1 MGVKNVRKKNSRV
14 FLLVV
19 IILFL
24 LIVGAGYLHIT
35 NGVFDMSMIDVLKTL
50 LRIESNPKFE
60 LVIFEF
66 RLPRIVIAGLV
77 GVGLGMAGVVLQG
90 ITRNGL
96 ADPGILGINAGAGAA
111 VVIFM
116 FFFQLRLVDADMS
129 SWVSILMMPIFGF
142 IGGAVA
148 AAIIFSFASKSGRLD
163 MQRLILTGIAINSG
177 FGALSMFISLKINSS
192 DYESAAV
199 WMAGSIYNANWIF
212 VVAMLPW
219 LIILGLYVYK
229 KSYLLDY
236 FQLEEDSIAS
246 LGIAVE
252 KEKTKLLLAS
262 VGLVSACVSVS
273 GSIGFVGLMA
283 PHIAKQLVGIR
294 HRYVMPVSALI
305 GAALLIVADFI
316 AKTVFAPSE
325 LAVGIV
331 VSIIGIPYF
340 LYLLVKS
347 KA

>member
-1 MGVKNVRKKNSRV
+1 MHNRASRV
-14 FLLVV
+14 VITVVTILLLVM
-19 IILFL
+19 L
-24 LIVGAGYLHIT
+24 GASYLHIT
-35 NGVFDMSMIDVLKTL
+35 NGVFDMSVMDVLKTL
-50 LRIESNPKFE
+50 LRIEPNPKFD

-66 RLPRIVIAGLV
+66 RLPRIVIAALV

-116 FFFQLRLVDADMS
+116 FFFQFRVVTADIS
-129 SWVSILMMPIFGF
+129 SWLSILMMPIFGF
-142 IGGAVA
+142 VGGTMA
-148 AAIIFSFASKSGRLD
+148 AALIFSFAMKNGHLD
-163 MQRLILTGIAINSG
+163 MQRLILTGIAMNSG
-177 FGALSMFISLKINSS
+177 FGALSLFLSLKINAQ

-212 VVAMLPW
+212 VISMLPW
-219 LIILGLYVYK
+219 LLLLGFYVYR

-236 FQLEEDSIAS
+236 FQLEEDSITS
-246 LGIAVE
+246 LGIALE
-252 KEKTKLLLAS
+252 KEKMKLLLAS

-273 GSIGFVGLMA
+273 GSIGFIGLMA
-283 PHIAKQLVGIR
+283 PHIAKQLVGIQ

-305 GAALLIVADFI
+305 GACLLVIADFI
-316 AKTVFAPSE
+316 GKTVFAPSE

>member
-1 MGVKNVRKKNSRV
+1 VRKKTSSV
-14 FLLVV
+14 FVMTV
-19 IILFL
+19 SILMLF
-24 LIVGAGYLHIT
+24 IFGASYLHIT
-35 NGVFDMSMIDVLKTL
+35 NGVFDMLVMDIFKTL
-50 LRIESNPKFE
+50 LRIDPNPKFD

-77 GVGLGMAGVVLQG
+77 GIGLGMAGVVLQG

-116 FFFQLRLVDADMS
+116 FFFQLRLTSADIS
-129 SWVSILMMPIFGF
+129 SWASILMMPIFGF
-142 IGGAVA
+142 VGGAMA
-148 AAIIFSFASKSGRLD
+148 AVLIFSFALKNGHLD

-177 FGALSMFISLKINSS
+177 FGALSLFLSLKMNAQ
-192 DYESAAV
+192 DYEGAAV

-212 VVAMLPW
+212 VVTMLPW
-219 LIILGLYVYK
+219 LILLGFYVYR

-236 FQLEEDSIAS
+236 FQLEEDSITS

-252 KEKTKLLLAS
+252 REKMKLLLAS

-273 GSIGFVGLMA
+273 GSIGFIGLMA
-283 PHIAKQLVGIR
+283 PHIAKQLVGIQ

-305 GAALLIVADFI
+305 GAGLLILADFI
-316 AKTVFAPSE
+316 GKTVFAPSE

>member
-1 MGVKNVRKKNSRV
+1 MHNRASRV
-14 FLLVV
+14 VITVVTILLLVM
-19 IILFL
+19 L
-24 LIVGAGYLHIT
+24 GASYLHIT
-35 NGVFDMSMIDVLKTL
+35 NGVFDMSVMDVLKTL
-50 LRIESNPKFE
+50 LRIEPNPKFD

-66 RLPRIVIAGLV
+66 RLPRIVIAALV

-116 FFFQLRLVDADMS
+116 FFFQFRVVTADIS
-129 SWVSILMMPIFGF
+129 SWLSILMMPIFGF
-142 IGGAVA
+142 VGGTMA
-148 AAIIFSFASKSGRLD
+148 AALIFSFAMKNGHLD
-163 MQRLILTGIAINSG
+163 MQRLILTGIAMNSG
-177 FGALSMFISLKINSS
+177 FGALSLFLSLKMNAQ

-212 VVAMLPW
+212 VISMLPW
-219 LIILGLYVYK
+219 LLLLGFYVYR

-236 FQLEEDSIAS
+236 FQLEEDSITS
-246 LGIAVE
+246 LGIALE
-252 KEKTKLLLAS
+252 KEKMKLLLAS

-273 GSIGFVGLMA
+273 GSIGFIGLMA
-283 PHIAKQLVGIR
+283 PHIAKQLVGIQ

-305 GAALLIVADFI
+305 GACLLVIADFI
-316 AKTVFAPSE
+316 GKTVFAPSE

>member
-1 MGVKNVRKKNSRV
+1 MHSRASRV
-14 FLLVV
+14 VITVITILL
-19 IILFL
+19 L
-24 LIVGAGYLHIT
+24 LILGASYLHLT
-35 NGVFDMSMIDVLKTL
+35 NGVFDMSVMDVLKTL
-50 LRIESNPKFE
+50 LRIEPNPKFD

-66 RLPRIVIAGLV
+66 RLPRIVIAALV

-116 FFFQLRLVDADMS
+116 FFFQFRVVTADIS
-129 SWVSILMMPIFGF
+129 SWLSILMMPIFGF
-142 IGGAVA
+142 VGGTMA
-148 AAIIFSFASKSGRLD
+148 AALIFSFAMKNGHLD

-177 FGALSMFISLKINSS
+177 FGALSLFLSLKMNAQ

-212 VVAMLPW
+212 VVSMLPW
-219 LIILGLYVYK
+219 LLLLGFYVYR

-236 FQLEEDSIAS
+236 FQLEEDSITS
-246 LGIAVE
+246 LGIALE
-252 KEKTKLLLAS
+252 KEKMKLLLAS

-273 GSIGFVGLMA
+273 GSIGFIGLMA
-283 PHIAKQLVGIR
+283 PHIAKQLVGIQ

-305 GAALLIVADFI
+305 GACLLVLADFI
-316 AKTVFAPSE
+316 GKTVFAPSE

>member
-1 MGVKNVRKKNSRV
+1 MRKNTSRV
-14 FLLVV
+14 FVLTISLL
-19 IILFL
+19 ILFIL
-24 LIVGAGYLHIT
+24 GASYLHIT
-35 NGVFDMSMIDVLKTL
+35 NGVFDMSVIDVVKTL
-50 LRIESNPKFE
+50 LRIEPNPKFD

-66 RLPRIVIAGLV
+66 RLPRIVIAALV

-116 FFFQLRLVDADMS
+116 FFFQLNIVTADMS
-129 SWVSILMMPIFGF
+129 SWLSILMMPMFGF
-142 IGGAVA
+142 VGGAMA
-148 AAIIFSFASKSGRLD
+148 AALIFSFALKNGHLD

-177 FGALSMFISLKINSS
+177 FGALTLFLSLKMNAQ

-212 VVAMLPW
+212 VTAMLPW
-219 LIILGLYVYK
+219 LIILGFYVYR

-236 FQLEEDSIAS
+236 FQLEEDSITS

-252 KEKTKLLLAS
+252 KEKIKLLLAS

-273 GSIGFVGLMA
+273 GSIGFIGLMA
-283 PHIAKQLVGIR
+283 PHIAKQLVGIQ
-294 HRYVMPVSALI
+294 HRYVMPASALI
-305 GAALLIVADFI
+305 GACLLVIADFI
-316 AKTVFAPSE
+316 GKTVFAPSE

>member
-1 MGVKNVRKKNSRV
+1 MHSRASRV
-14 FLLVV
+14 VITVITILL
-19 IILFL
+19 L
-24 LIVGAGYLHIT
+24 LILGASYLHLT
-35 NGVFDMSMIDVLKTL
+35 NGVFDMSVMDVLKTL
-50 LRIESNPKFE
+50 LRIEPNPKFD

-66 RLPRIVIAGLV
+66 RLPRIVIAALV

-116 FFFQLRLVDADMS
+116 FFFQFRVVTADIS
-129 SWVSILMMPIFGF
+129 SWLSILMMPIFGF
-142 IGGAVA
+142 VGGTMA
-148 AAIIFSFASKSGRLD
+148 AALIFSFAMKNGHLD

-177 FGALSMFISLKINSS
+177 FGALSLFLSLKMNAQ

-212 VVAMLPW
+212 VVSMLPW
-219 LIILGLYVYK
+219 LLLLGFYVYQ

-236 FQLEEDSIAS
+236 FQLEEDSITS
-246 LGIAVE
+246 LGIALE
-252 KEKTKLLLAS
+252 KEKMKLLLAS

-273 GSIGFVGLMA
+273 GSIGFIGLMA
-283 PHIAKQLVGIR
+283 PHIAKQLVGIQ

-305 GAALLIVADFI
+305 GACLLVLADFI
-316 AKTVFAPSE
+316 GKTVFAPSE
-325 LAVGIV
+325 LNVGIV

>member
-1 MGVKNVRKKNSRV
+1 MS
-14 FLLVV
+14 
-19 IILFL
+19 
-24 LIVGAGYLHIT
+24 IV
-35 NGVFDMSMIDVLKTL
+35 DVLKTL
-50 LRIESNPKFE
+50 LRVDSNVNYD

-77 GVGLGMAGVVLQG
+77 GVGLSIAGVVLQG

-116 FFFQLRLVDADMS
+116 FFFQVRLVDADIH
-129 SWVSILMMPIFGF
+129 SWLSVLMMPVFGF
-142 IGGAVA
+142 AGGAVA
-148 AAIIFSFASKSGRLD
+148 AALIFIFAMKNRYLD

-177 FGALSMFISLKINSS
+177 FGALSMYLSLKMNEK

-212 VVAMLPW
+212 IVSMLPW
-219 LIILGLYVYK
+219 VIILGIYLYK
-229 KSYLLDY
+229 KAYLLDY
-236 FQLEEDSIAS
+236 FQLEEGSITS
-246 LGIAVE
+246 LGIEVE
-252 KEKTKLLLAS
+252 KEKIKLLLAS

-273 GSIGFVGLMA
+273 GSIGFIGLMA

-294 HRYVMPVSALI
+294 HQYVLPVSALI
-305 GAALLIVADFI
+305 GATLLIIADFI
-316 AKTVFAPSE
+316 GKTVFAPAE

-340 LYLLVKS
+340 LYLLVKA
-347 KA
+347 KE

>member
-1 MGVKNVRKKNSRV
+1 MKSVHSRASH
-14 FLLVV
+14 VV
-19 IILFL
+19 ITVITILLL
-24 LIVGAGYLHIT
+24 LILGASYLHLT
-35 NGVFDMSMIDVLKTL
+35 NGVFDMSVMDVLKTL
-50 LRIESNPKFE
+50 LRIEPNPKFD

-66 RLPRIVIAGLV
+66 RLPRIVIAALV

-116 FFFQLRLVDADMS
+116 FFFQLRVVTADIS
-129 SWVSILMMPIFGF
+129 SWLSILMMPIFGF
-142 IGGAVA
+142 VGGTMA
-148 AAIIFSFASKSGRLD
+148 AALIFSFAMKNGHLD

-177 FGALSMFISLKINSS
+177 FGALSLFLSLKMNAQ

-212 VVAMLPW
+212 VVSMLPW
-219 LIILGLYVYK
+219 LLLLGFYVYR

-236 FQLEEDSIAS
+236 FQLEEDSITS
-246 LGIAVE
+246 LGIALE
-252 KEKTKLLLAS
+252 KEKMKLLLAS

-273 GSIGFVGLMA
+273 GSIGFIGLMA
-283 PHIAKQLVGIR
+283 PHIAKQLVGIQ

-305 GAALLIVADFI
+305 GACLLVLADFI
-316 AKTVFAPSE
+316 GKTVFAPSE

>member
-1 MGVKNVRKKNSRV
+1 MVNKSSRT
-14 FLLVV
+14 FYFTLL
-19 IILFL
+19 LL
-24 LIVGAGYLHIT
+24 LILILGASYLHIT
-35 NGVFDMSMIDVLKTL
+35 NGVFDMSILEVAKTL
-50 LRIESNPKFE
+50 LRIDSNESFD

-66 RLPRIVIAGLV
+66 RLPRILIAGLV
-77 GVGLGMAGVVLQG
+77 GLGLGMAGVVLQG

-116 FFFQLRLVDADMS
+116 FFFQIRLIDADIQ
-129 SWVSILMMPIFGF
+129 SWISILMMPIFGF
-142 IGGAVA
+142 VGGTIA
-148 AAIIFSFASKSGRLD
+148 AALIFLFAMKNRYLD

-177 FGALSMFISLKINSS
+177 FGALSLYVSLKMNEK

-212 VVAMLPW
+212 IVSMLPW
-219 LIILGLYVYK
+219 LIILGFYVYK
-229 KSYLLDY
+229 KAYLLDY
-236 FQLEEDSIAS
+236 FQLEESSVMS
-246 LGIAVE
+246 LGIDVE
-252 KEKTKLLLAS
+252 KEKIKLLLAS

-273 GSIGFVGLMA
+273 GSIGFIGLMA

-294 HRYVMPVSALI
+294 HQYVMPVSAMI
-305 GAALLIVADFI
+305 GAFLLIIADFI
-316 AKTVFAPSE
+316 GKTVFAPSE

-340 LYLLVKS
+340 LYLLVKA
-347 KA
+347 KE

>member
-1 MGVKNVRKKNSRV
+1 VKKVRKKTSSV
-14 FLLVV
+14 FVMTVSIL
-19 IILFL
+19 ILFIL
-24 LIVGAGYLHIT
+24 GASYLHMT
-35 NGVFDMSMIDVLKTL
+35 NGVFDMKVIDVLKTL
-50 LRIESNPKFE
+50 LRIDPNPKFD

-66 RLPRIVIAGLV
+66 RLPRIVIAALV

-116 FFFQLRLVDADMS
+116 FFFQLRLTSADIS
-129 SWVSILMMPIFGF
+129 SWLSILMMPMFGF
-142 IGGAVA
+142 VGGALA
-148 AAIIFSFASKSGRLD
+148 ALLIFSFAQKNGHLD

-177 FGALSMFISLKINSS
+177 FGALSLFLSLKMSAQ
-192 DYESAAV
+192 DFESAAV

-212 VVAMLPW
+212 VVTMLPW
-219 LIILGLYVYK
+219 LILLGFYVHRK
-229 KSYLLDY
+229 AYLLDY
-236 FQLEEDSIAS
+236 FQLEEDSITS
-246 LGIAVE
+246 LGIPVE
-252 KEKTKLLLAS
+252 KEKKKLLMAS

-273 GSIGFVGLMA
+273 GSIGFIGLMA
-283 PHIAKQLVGIR
+283 PHIAKQLVGIQ

-305 GAALLIVADFI
+305 GAGLLIIADFI
-316 AKTVFAPSE
+316 GKTVFAPSE

>member
-1 MGVKNVRKKNSRV
+1 MHNRASRV
-14 FLLVV
+14 VITVVTILLLVM
-19 IILFL
+19 L
-24 LIVGAGYLHIT
+24 GASYLHIT
-35 NGVFDMSMIDVLKTL
+35 NGIFDMSVMDVLKTL
-50 LRIESNPKFE
+50 LRIEPNPKFD

-66 RLPRIVIAGLV
+66 RLPRIVIAALV

-116 FFFQLRLVDADMS
+116 FFFQFRVVTADIS
-129 SWVSILMMPIFGF
+129 SWLSILMMPIFGF
-142 IGGAVA
+142 VGGTMA
-148 AAIIFSFASKSGRLD
+148 AALIFSFAMKNGHLD

-177 FGALSMFISLKINSS
+177 FGALSLFLSLKMNAQ

-212 VVAMLPW
+212 VISMLPW
-219 LIILGLYVYK
+219 LLLLGFYVYR

-236 FQLEEDSIAS
+236 FQLEEDSITS
-246 LGIAVE
+246 LGIALE
-252 KEKTKLLLAS
+252 KEKMKLLLAS

-273 GSIGFVGLMA
+273 GSIGFIGLMA
-283 PHIAKQLVGIR
+283 PHIAKQLVGIQ

-305 GAALLIVADFI
+305 GACLLVIADFI
-316 AKTVFAPSE
+316 GKTVFAPSE

>member
-1 MGVKNVRKKNSRV
+1 MHNRASRV
-14 FLLVV
+14 VITVVTILLLVM
-19 IILFL
+19 L
-24 LIVGAGYLHIT
+24 GASYLHIT
-35 NGVFDMSMIDVLKTL
+35 NGVFDMSVMDVLKTL
-50 LRIESNPKFE
+50 LRIEPNPKFD

-66 RLPRIVIAGLV
+66 RLPRIVIAVLV

-116 FFFQLRLVDADMS
+116 FFFQFRVVTADIS
-129 SWVSILMMPIFGF
+129 SWLSILMMPIFGF
-142 IGGAVA
+142 VGGTMA
-148 AAIIFSFASKSGRLD
+148 AALIFSFAMKNGHLD

-177 FGALSMFISLKINSS
+177 FGALSLFLSLKMNAQ

-212 VVAMLPW
+212 VISMLPW
-219 LIILGLYVYK
+219 LLLLGFYVYR

-236 FQLEEDSIAS
+236 FQLEEDSITS
-246 LGIAVE
+246 LGIALE
-252 KEKTKLLLAS
+252 KEKMKLLLAS

-273 GSIGFVGLMA
+273 GSIGFIGLMA
-283 PHIAKQLVGIR
+283 PHIAKQLVGIQ

-305 GAALLIVADFI
+305 GACLLVIADFI
-316 AKTVFAPSE
+316 GKTVFAPSE